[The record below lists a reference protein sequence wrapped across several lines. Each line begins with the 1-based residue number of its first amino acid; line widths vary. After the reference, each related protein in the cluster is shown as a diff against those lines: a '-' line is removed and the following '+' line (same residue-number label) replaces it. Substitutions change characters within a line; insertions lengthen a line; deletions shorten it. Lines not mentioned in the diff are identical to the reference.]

1 MPASQ
6 DVTVRIYGQ
15 EYTLRSDADPEA
27 LQSLAAQVDERM
39 REAAAGAGPISAER
53 LAVLVALNLADD
65 LAQQLA
71 QQRLAGEVSLSAA
84 AVLPA
89 ARERLERLITSLADE
104 VGNEGADAV

>member
-39 REAAAGAGPISAER
+39 REAAAGTGPISAER

-65 LAQQLA
+65 LAQQ
-71 QQRLAGEVSLSAA
+71 RLAGEVSLSAA
-84 AVLPA
+84 AVLPG

>member
-65 LAQQLA
+65 LAQQ
-71 QQRLAGEVSLSAA
+71 RLAGEVSLSAA